1 LAGERPGLR
10 VVRERVGSM
19 VGDAVLF
26 GSDEMAWE
34 VG

>member
-10 VVRERVGSM
+10 VVRERVGSL
-19 VGDAVLF
+19 VGGAVLF
-26 GSDEMAWE
+26 DGDEMAWE